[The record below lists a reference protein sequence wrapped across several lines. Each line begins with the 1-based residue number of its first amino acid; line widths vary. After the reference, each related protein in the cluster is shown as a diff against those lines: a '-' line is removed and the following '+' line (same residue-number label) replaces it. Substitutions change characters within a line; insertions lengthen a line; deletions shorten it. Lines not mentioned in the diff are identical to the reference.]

1 MKEQI
6 IQGLKEWGYS
16 VVDGIAPNN
25 MLFALL
31 SSTLK
36 RGVAN
41 MVDKYVNV
49 EAIEPFLARTD
60 GQIDI
65 AATLKDITDS
75 LAVMPQ
81 KSYSFNEW
89 KITIGEGAIVVNFPQ
104 NELLGMLTDNIKSVR
119 LTEKDIMEIGNY
131 INKQR

>member
-6 IQGLKEWGYS
+6 IQGIKDWGYS
-16 VVDGIAPNN
+16 IIDGIAPNN

-60 GQIDI
+60 GEIDI
-65 AATLKDITDS
+65 VATLREITDS
-75 LAVMPQ
+75 LAIMPQ
-81 KSYSFNEW
+81 KSYSFNGW

-104 NELLGMLTDNIKSVR
+104 NELLGMLTDNIKSMR
-119 LTEKDIMEIGNY
+119 LTDKDIIEIGNY